1 MQNIVEIIYN
11 NWLHIVKSKSYKK
24 KAISKI
30 ENHKDA

>member
-1 MQNIVEIIYN
+1 MQNIVEIIY